1 MQIEGVKPDKFPLQT
16 LSGCSYPGV
25 LNQGRWIH
33 AYIDKTGTVIGPILG
48 CAFIDMFAKCGDMEE
63 ALKVSKKAER
73 GSWKKPTWLKACRIH
88 KNVKLTGTKSHPQA
102 KQIYRMW
109 GSVAERLEK
118 EGYKPELQNLLLNQ
132 DDEAKVAINQHSE
145 KLAVAFQLLRTKP
158 GTTIRTIKNLQTCED

>member
-63 ALKVSKKAER
+63 ALK
-73 GSWKKPTWLKACRIH
+73 
-88 KNVKLTGTKSHPQA
+88 A